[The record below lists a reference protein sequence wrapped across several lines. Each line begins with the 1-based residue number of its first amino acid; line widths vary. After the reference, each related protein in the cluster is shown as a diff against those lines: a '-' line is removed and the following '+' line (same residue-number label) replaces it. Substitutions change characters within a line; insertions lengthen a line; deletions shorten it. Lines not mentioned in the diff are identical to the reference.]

1 MGSYLCFP
9 SLWIIILL
17 WLSLRHKIQRLHCHV
32 LSFFV
37 VIVFVQSLSH
47 VPLFETQWNIARQT
61 PLFFTI
67 SCSLLKFVSIELA
80 MPSNHLILFCSLLLL
95 PSIFPSIRFS
105 PMSWLFTLS
114 GQSIGNSASA
124 SVLPMNIQDRFPLRW
139 TALISLLSKGLST
152 VLSTIWK
159 PQFIST
165 QPSLWSNS
173 HIHTWLQKKS

>member
-1 MGSYLCFP
+1 MT
-9 SLWIIILL
+9 
-17 WLSLRHKIQRLHCHV
+17 K
-32 LSFFV
+32 
-37 VIVFVQSLSH
+37 
-47 VPLFETQWNIARQT
+47 FETQNSKIT
-61 PLFFTI
+61 LPCSFFFCCYCFCSVI
-67 SCSLLKFVSIELA
+67 KSCSTLWDPVEYSTPDSSFLHHLLQFAEIRVYWVGYAIQ
-80 MPSNHLILFCSLLLL
+80 PPHPFCSLLLL